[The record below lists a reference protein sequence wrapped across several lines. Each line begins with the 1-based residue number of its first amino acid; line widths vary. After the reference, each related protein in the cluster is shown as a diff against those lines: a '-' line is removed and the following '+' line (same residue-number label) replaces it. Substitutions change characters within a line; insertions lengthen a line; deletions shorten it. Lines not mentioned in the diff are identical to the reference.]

1 MGDEMFGFSKAIG
14 FAALLAGG
22 VFLSS
27 TGQSVAQDKGQV
39 NVVCVLAEW
48 CDAMREPFQAASGYR
63 MEFLNLRSNEALV
76 RIRAEA
82 SNPTFDVYFAGTGDP
97 HFVAARE
104 GLTEFY
110 DSPLKAELMPELVKA
125 VAGTYLPI
133 YANPIAFAVNP
144 QVLAEAGAP
153 MPTSWKDLANPAYKG
168 LMGMADPN
176 SSGTAYVV
184 IATLV
189 QLFGEEEAFTLLGQ
203 MHQNMASYTK
213 SGSGALGPVG
223 QGELGIG
230 VIFMSSIVREIQNGF
245 PIEIV
250 LPEEGTGYEI
260 SGVSVIKNAPN
271 PEGARAFVDYVLSVD
286 AQNLGEPTGNPQPKA
301 NVNAKLPEGAP
312 ELSKVKVIDY
322 DFVTFGEPDL
332 QSRLIARW
340 TNEIFPVPR

>member
-1 MGDEMFGFSKAIG
+1 MFGFSRKA
-14 FAALLAGG
+14 AVLAGAMVLG
-22 VFLSS
+22 LAAPVA
-27 TGQSVAQDKGQV
+27 AQDKGQV
-39 NVVCVLAEW
+39 NVICVLAEW
-48 CDAMREPFQAASGYR
+48 CDAMRAPFEAATGYR

-76 RIRAEA
+76 RIRAES
-82 SNPTFDVYFAGTGDP
+82 SNPTFDAYFAGTGDP

-104 GLTEFY
+104 GLTEYY
-110 DSPLKAELMPELVKA
+110 DSPLKSELLPNLVTA
-125 VAGTYLPI
+125 VDGAYLPI

-144 QVLAEAGAP
+144 QVLEQAGAP
-153 MPTSWKDLANPAYKG
+153 MPTSWRDLANPAYKG

-189 QLFGEEEAFTLLGQ
+189 QLFGEDEAFELLAG
-203 MHQNMASYTK
+203 MHQNMASYTR

-260 SGVSVIKNAPN
+260 SGVSLIKNGPN
-271 PEGARAFVDYVLSVD
+271 PEGGRAFIDYVLSKE
-286 AQNLGEPTGNPQPKA
+286 AQDLGEPTGNPQPKA
-301 NVNAKLPEGAP
+301 NKNATLPEGAP
-312 ELSKVKVIDY
+312 DLSTVNIIDY
-322 DFVTFGEPDL
+322 DFVTYGDPDL
-332 QSRLIARW
+332 QARLIGRW
-340 TNEIFPVPR
+340 TSEIFPVPR

>member
-1 MGDEMFGFSKAIG
+1 MFGFSRKATV
-14 FAALLAGG
+14 LAGAMVLG
-22 VFLSS
+22 LAAPVS
-27 TGQSVAQDKGQV
+27 AQDKGQV

-48 CDAMREPFQAASGYR
+48 CDAMRAPFEAATGYR

-76 RIRAEA
+76 RIRAES
-82 SNPTFDVYFAGTGDP
+82 SNPTFDAYFAGTGDP

-104 GLTEFY
+104 GLTEY
-110 DSPLKAELMPELVKA
+110 HDSPLKSELLPDLVSA
-125 VAGTYLPI
+125 VDGAYLPI

-144 QVLAEAGAP
+144 QVLEQAGAP
-153 MPTSWKDLANPAYKG
+153 MPASWRDLANPAYKG

-189 QLFGEEEAFTLLGQ
+189 QLFGEEEAFDLLAA
-203 MHQNMASYTK
+203 MHQNMASYTR

-260 SGVSVIKNAPN
+260 SGVSLVKNGPN
-271 PEGARAFVDYVLSVD
+271 PEGGRAFIDYVLSKE
-286 AQNLGEPTGNPQPKA
+286 AQDLGEPTGNPQPKA
-301 NVNAKLPEGAP
+301 NMNATLPEGAP
-312 ELSKVKVIDY
+312 EMSKVNIIDY
-322 DFVTFGEPDL
+322 DFVTYGDPDL
-332 QSRLIARW
+332 QSRLIGRW
-340 TNEIFPVPR
+340 TSEIFPVPR